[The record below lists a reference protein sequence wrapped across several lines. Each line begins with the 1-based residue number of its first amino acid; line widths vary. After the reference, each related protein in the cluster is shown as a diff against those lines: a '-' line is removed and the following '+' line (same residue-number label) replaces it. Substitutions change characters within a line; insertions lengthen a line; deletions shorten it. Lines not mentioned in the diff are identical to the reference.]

1 MAKDLDTQTLSD
13 KEDAIFEREF
23 DELLKIQ
30 LPQRDIRDPFIN
42 NKPYIKYALQVAKG
56 NSGPGGEFAGRG
68 ARGGQLGWAI
78 GRAQEVRSVAI
89 SYNWEKTYAA
99 AGWQDH
105 LGSSGTQVQVNEDA
119 LICVVGIATFA
130 SSPKLTMV
138 KAHVMGDDLSV
149 ENLMPSF
156 LRGTRIYTFQFP
168 WIVTPK
174 EYFHIRGYVQAVG
187 DDEASL
193 LFVTFAKAS
202 YLQAEAATTQSGG
215 T

>member
-1 MAKDLDTQTLSD
+1 MAKELDTQTLSD
-13 KEDAIFEREF
+13 TEDSIFEREF
-23 DELLKIQ
+23 DEMLKIQ
-30 LPQRDIRDPFIN
+30 LPQRDIRDPFIQ
-42 NKPYIKYALQVAKG
+42 NKAYIKYALQVAKG

-68 ARGGQLGWAI
+68 ARGGQLGWNI
-78 GRAQEVRSVAI
+78 GRAQELRGTGV

-105 LGSSGTQVQVNEDA
+105 LGSSGTPVQVNEDA

-130 SSPKLTMV
+130 NSPKLTMC

-149 ENLMPSF
+149 ENLMPAF
-156 LRGTRIYTFQFP
+156 LRGTRIYTFQYP
-168 WIVTPK
+168 WLVTPK
-174 EYFHIRGYVQAVG
+174 EYFYIRGYVQSVG
-187 DDEASL
+187 DDEATL

-202 YLQAEAATTQSGG
+202 YLQSETASTQSGG